1 MKFHINLM
9 MIKMLMKQVNRFQKL
24 NTKYLLEI
32 AKYQSGW
39 MTSFHILNQVTLL
52 GNLKLLWKLI
62 NLLKT
67 PHNCTKYIDLR
78 HHFVREAGEK
88 GLIKVKYKPTNG
100 MIVDV
105 L

>member
-1 MKFHINLM
+1 MDDFVSYNESSNFACEPQTFEETHKFIE
-9 MIKMLMKQVNRFQKL
+9 
-24 NTKYLLEI
+24 NTL
-32 AKYQSGW
+32 
-39 MTSFHILNQVTLL
+39 
-52 GNLKLLWKLI
+52 
-62 NLLKT
+62 